1 MQCWSDSSPICFL
14 SLNLIFWNIM
24 GDGIAHFGRSGLET
38 IYTKKMWSRILLPG
52 TSTQDPFKMCNACNL
67 AHCEQLQRIR
77 VANCDVDP
85 PRCRWG
91 RWRKRWREQNSD
103 MELTVI
109 QCSRCQWAFFQFQMR
124 KSCQKKYWGSAL
136 LLIILRP
143 SDRGL
148 LA

>member
-1 MQCWSDSSPICFL
+1 
-14 SLNLIFWNIM
+14 M

-85 PRCRWG
+85 PRCR
-91 RWRKRWREQNSD
+91 
-103 MELTVI
+103 
-109 QCSRCQWAFFQFQMR
+109 
-124 KSCQKKYWGSAL
+124 
-136 LLIILRP
+136 
-143 SDRGL
+143 
-148 LA
+148 